1 MRDARA
7 AVLLDAGADPQLIDV
22 QVRDPIDDE
31 VLVRIDAVGICHTDI
46 SVAARWPRSDLEPP
60 SRWDNPSR

>member
-22 QVRDPIDDE
+22 QVREPIDDE
-31 VLVRIDAVGICHTDI
+31 VLVRIDAVGRP
-46 SVAARWPRSDLEPP
+46 VARPP
-60 SRWDNPSR
+60 AADGFRP